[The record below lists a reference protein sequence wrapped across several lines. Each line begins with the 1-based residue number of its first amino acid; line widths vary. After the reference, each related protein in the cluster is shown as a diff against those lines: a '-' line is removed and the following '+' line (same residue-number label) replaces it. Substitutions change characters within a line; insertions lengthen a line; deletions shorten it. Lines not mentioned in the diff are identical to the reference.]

1 MKPNPAE
8 CCDGEKSGDA
18 MIIQLESN
26 FMLLGDRDI
35 ASIDFDRPSITLVDL
50 LEEISARSSNTMHFL
65 TRDGMGL
72 DEWWMVEV
80 NGCSCAAL
88 PNGIKTSLQDGD
100 RVTIKLSL
108 ICGG

>member
-1 MKPNPAE
+1 
-8 CCDGEKSGDA
+8 

-26 FMLLGDRDI
+26 FMLLGDRDL
-35 ASIDFDRPSITLVDL
+35 ASIDFDRSDVTLGEL
-50 LEEISARSSNTMHFL
+50 LEEISTRSSNTMHFL
-65 TRDGMGL
+65 TRDGTEL

-80 NGCSCAAL
+80 NGRSCAAL
-88 PNGIKTSLQDGD
+88 PNGIRTALQDGD

>member
-1 MKPNPAE
+1 
-8 CCDGEKSGDA
+8 
-18 MIIQLESN
+18 MIIRLESN
-26 FMLLGDRDI
+26 FMLLGDRDL
-35 ASIDFDRPSITLVDL
+35 ASIDFDRSHLTLVEL

-65 TRDGMGL
+65 TRDGTGL
-72 DEWWMVEV
+72 DECWVVEV

-88 PNGIKTSLQDGD
+88 PNGIKTPLLDGD

>member
-1 MKPNPAE
+1 V
-8 CCDGEKSGDA
+8 EKSGDA
-18 MIIQLESN
+18 VIIQLESN
-26 FMLLGDRDI
+26 FMLLGDRDL
-35 ASIDFDRPSITLVDL
+35 ASIGFDRPSITLVEL

-65 TRDGMGL
+65 TRDGKGL
-72 DEWWMVEV
+72 DEWWMIEV
-80 NGCSCAAL
+80 NGCSWAAL

>member
-1 MKPNPAE
+1 
-8 CCDGEKSGDA
+8 

-35 ASIDFDRPSITLVDL
+35 ASIDFDRPSITLVEL
-50 LEEISARSSNTMHFL
+50 LNEIAARSSNTMHFL
-65 TRDGMGL
+65 TRDGTGL

-80 NGCSCAAL
+80 NGCSCSAL
-88 PNGIKTSLQDGD
+88 PKGINTSLQDGD

>member
-1 MKPNPAE
+1 
-8 CCDGEKSGDA
+8 

-26 FMLLGDRDI
+26 FMLIGDRDL
-35 ASIDFDRPSITLVDL
+35 ASINFDRPSITLVEL

-65 TRDGMGL
+65 ARDETGL

-80 NGCSCAAL
+80 NGCAWAAL

>member
-1 MKPNPAE
+1 MV
-8 CCDGEKSGDA
+8 
-18 MIIQLESN
+18 IQLESN
-26 FMLLGDRDI
+26 FMLLGDKDL
-35 ASIDFDRPSITLVDL
+35 ASIEFDRPQVTLVEL

-65 TRDGMGL
+65 TRDRTGL
-72 DEWWMVEV
+72 DEWWVVEV

-88 PNGIKTSLQDGD
+88 PEGIKTSLQDGD

>member
-1 MKPNPAE
+1 
-8 CCDGEKSGDA
+8 

-26 FMLLGDRDI
+26 FLLLGDRDL
-35 ASIDFDRPSITLVDL
+35 ASIDFDRSHVTLVEL
-50 LEEISARSSNTMHFL
+50 LQEISARSSNTMHFL
-65 TRDGMGL
+65 TRDGTGL
-72 DEWWMVEV
+72 DEWWAVEV
-80 NGCSCAAL
+80 NGCSYAAL

>member
-1 MKPNPAE
+1 
-8 CCDGEKSGDA
+8 

-26 FMLLGDRDI
+26 FLLLGDRDL
-35 ASIDFDRPSITLVDL
+35 ASIDFDRSHVTLVEL
-50 LEEISARSSNTMHFL
+50 LQEISARSSNTMHFL
-65 TRDGMGL
+65 TRDETGL
-72 DEWWMVEV
+72 DEWWVVEV
-80 NGCSCAAL
+80 NGCSYAAL